1 MKTFLRLLQFSRPY
15 HHYIPEYLIY
25 IILFTIFSLL
35 NFTLLI
41 PLLDVLFNTQ
51 HQSIVTVKPG
61 FSLSVDYFKNLF
73 YYNLNHYIQTS
84 GKLGV
89 LIFVCIVLFFCS
101 ILKNGFGYL
110 SQRVLTRM
118 RVNLI
123 KKLREDIHRKY
134 ARQSLSFYHKERKGD
149 LLSIL
154 SNDVV
159 EIENSVVSSI
169 QTIFREPFIIIST
182 FCMLFYLSKELT
194 FFTLIFFPVSGFI
207 ISTISKRLRKKS
219 AGSQTL
225 LGKIL
230 SISEETIMGIR
241 IIKAFN
247 AENTVINKFN
257 KVNNAFRKT
266 TKSILN
272 QRELASPLS
281 EVLGVTV
288 VIIIIIYGGS
298 LVQNNSLTASVFIS
312 YIAFYFQII
321 TPSKNIAGAISYLQ
335 RGLSAGDR
343 VIRVLDEPN
352 PIVEAADAQ
361 AIHSFENNIV
371 FKDARFSYNSEQQ
384 VLSNIN
390 LAVQKGKI
398 IALVGLSG
406 AGKSTLADLIPR
418 FYDVTDGAIYI
429 DGKDIRSLRLN
440 DLHDLIS
447 IVSQEPI
454 LFNDS
459 VYNNIA
465 FGLKQATK
473 EEVID
478 AAKAANAHN
487 FIQELEQGYDT
498 VIGDRGSKLSG
509 GQRQRLTIARAIL
522 KKAPIL
528 ILDEA
533 TSSLDTESER
543 LVQDA
548 INHLMQDRTSIV
560 IAHRLSTV
568 RHADEIIV
576 LQKGEI
582 AERGTHDELILQ
594 NGIYKKLVELQEVK

>member
-1 MKTFLRLLQFSRPY
+1 MKTFFRLLQFSKPY
-15 HHYIPEYLIY
+15 HHYVPEYLVY
-25 IILFTIFSLL
+25 ILLFTIFSLL

-41 PLLDVLFNTQ
+41 PLLDVLFNT
-51 HQSIVTVKPG
+51 HSENLVTTKPA
-61 FSLSVDYFKNLF
+61 FSLSIDYFKNLF
-73 YYNLNHYIQTS
+73 YYNLNYYIQTS

-101 ILKNGFGYL
+101 LLKNGFGYL
-110 SQRVLTRM
+110 STRVLTRM

-123 KKLREDIHRKY
+123 KRLREDLHKKY
-134 ARQSLSFYHKERKGD
+134 AFQSLSFYHKERKGD

-194 FFTLIFFPVSGFI
+194 LFTLVFFPVSGFI
-207 ISTISKRLRKKS
+207 ISSISKRLRKKS
-219 AGSQTL
+219 ASSQNL
-225 LGKIL
+225 LGRIL
-230 SISEETIMGIR
+230 SIAEETITGIR

-247 AENTVINKFN
+247 AEKTVIDKFN
-257 KVNNAFRKT
+257 KVNNDFRKT
-266 TKSILN
+266 SKSILN

-281 EVLGVTV
+281 ELLGVTV
-288 VIIIIIYGGS
+288 VMVIIIYGGN
-298 LVQNNSLTASVFIS
+298 LVLSGALTASIFIS

-321 TPSKNIAGAISYLQ
+321 TPAKNISGAISYLQ
-335 RGLSAGDR
+335 RGLSAGER
-343 VIRVLDEPN
+343 VTRVLDEPN
-352 PIVEAADAQ
+352 IIVEAPNAVPMQ
-361 AIHSFENNIV
+361 SFEKNILFEDV
-371 FKDARFSYNSEQQ
+371 SFAYNTQP
-384 VLSNIN
+384 VLTSIN
-390 LAVQKGKI
+390 LEIPKGKV

-418 FYDVTDGAIYI
+418 FYDVTRGAIYI
-429 DGKDIRSLRLN
+429 DDIDIRKLRMN
-440 DLHDLIS
+440 DLHSLIS

-454 LFNDS
+454 LFNDTA
-459 VYNNIA
+459 YNNIA
-465 FGLKQATK
+465 FGLSNVSK
-473 EEVID
+473 EDVIE
-478 AAKAANAHN
+478 AANAANAHN
-487 FIQELEQGYDT
+487 FIMELENGYDT
-498 VIGDRGSKLSG
+498 FIGDRGSKLSG

-522 KKAPIL
+522 KRAPIL

-548 INHLMQDRTSIV
+548 INHLMQNRTSIV

-576 LQKGEI
+576 LNKGEI
-582 AERGTHDELILQ
+582 AERGTHDELMVDSE
-594 NGIYKKLVELQEVK
+594 IYKRLVEMQEVS